1 MNYFFVKEKYL
12 DDARYSLGI
21 GDGYFIGSLQEA
33 IILGP
38 MLYEEN
44 SGKAKF
50 SPKSIIIPACEYVT
64 FVNVIDKAYRS
75 FEGGEVPTPW
85 DMTVYQ
91 YSKVHHLKAKFELW
105 DGEKTLKFG
114 IKWEFANDCDYSGRV
129 AQGSQKP
136 IDTSQLGNQL
146 YLYLKRG
153 VSLKQRHVEVLRAQM
168 PTILGM
174 SFHHQMSGQIMG
186 FVDGVM
192 SNENLRSFLTEKM
205 EEFKTMS
212 YQSKMDILIC
222 LLDGV
227 YKDSEGPLKN
237 DLLFLFGNKVML
249 IFSLLSHYLKQ

>member
-21 GDGYFIGSLQEA
+21 GDGYYIASLQEA

-75 FEGGEVPTPW
+75 FEGGEVTTPW
-85 DMTVYQ
+85 DMTVYL
-91 YSKVHHLKAKFELW
+91 YSKVHHLKAKFESW

-114 IKWEFANDCDYSGRV
+114 IKWEFANDHDYNMRV
-129 AQGSQKP
+129 AKGSQKP
-136 IDTSQLGNQL
+136 IDTSQLGDQL

-153 VSLKQRHVEVLRAQM
+153 ASLKQRHVEVLRAQI
-168 PTILGM
+168 PNILGM
-174 SFHHQMSGQIMG
+174 SFHH
-186 FVDGVM
+186 
-192 SNENLRSFLTEKM
+192 
-205 EEFKTMS
+205 
-212 YQSKMDILIC
+212 
-222 LLDGV
+222 
-227 YKDSEGPLKN
+227 
-237 DLLFLFGNKVML
+237 
-249 IFSLLSHYLKQ
+249 